1 MDYPVTLLQYNE
13 EGSVE
18 PASQVNSGSIE
29 SASQLQGSCHES
41 CADSRSKA
49 SIDPF
54 QDEDQLAT
62 ARTVVKLIRLQ
73 TEMFDIFDGLVDN
86 EDIAVDAYG

>member
-1 MDYPVTLLQYNE
+1 M
-13 EGSVE
+13 
-18 PASQVNSGSIE
+18 
-29 SASQLQGSCHES
+29 S

-49 SIDPF
+49 SIDPL

-62 ARTVVKLIRLQ
+62 ARTVEKRIRLQ